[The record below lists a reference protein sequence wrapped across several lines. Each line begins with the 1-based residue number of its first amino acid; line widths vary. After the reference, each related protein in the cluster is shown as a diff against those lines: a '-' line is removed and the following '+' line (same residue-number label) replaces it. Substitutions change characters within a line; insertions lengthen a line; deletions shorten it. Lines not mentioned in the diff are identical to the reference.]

1 MIRMQ
6 TPDAIASRT
15 GTPNTATLPMTLAE
29 EQRRHALCMPIPREL
44 RPMPLPFFR
53 N

>member
-1 MIRMQ
+1 MIR
-6 TPDAIASRT
+6 THAPDASGPGAGPLNT
-15 GTPNTATLPMTLAE
+15 TPVPMSLAE
-29 EQRRHALCMPIPREL
+29 EQRHHALRMASPREL